1 MEKSTTNFQLL
12 DNYVSE
18 FNMEVMDKI
27 KYTDSLDINSSVSFS
42 IVNIDEINLIGQVEL
57 TYDIEVNIKEK
68 EAFNIA
74 LVMNALFH
82 TDNKIST
89 KSFEELLKFQGA
101 PIVSNLCLAYINSVT
116 ALSGMPPLNM
126 PIIDFNDFF
135 KNSGSKK

>member
-27 KYTDSLDINSSVSFS
+27 KYTESLDINSSVSFS

-82 TDNKIST
+82 TDNKISK
-89 KSFEELLKFQGA
+89 KSFEELLKFQG
-101 PIVSNLCLAYINSVT
+101 ILHIFCR
-116 ALSGMPPLNM
+116 
-126 PIIDFNDFF
+126 
-135 KNSGSKK
+135 

>member
-68 EAFNIA
+68 EAFNIS

-82 TDNKIST
+82 TDNKISK